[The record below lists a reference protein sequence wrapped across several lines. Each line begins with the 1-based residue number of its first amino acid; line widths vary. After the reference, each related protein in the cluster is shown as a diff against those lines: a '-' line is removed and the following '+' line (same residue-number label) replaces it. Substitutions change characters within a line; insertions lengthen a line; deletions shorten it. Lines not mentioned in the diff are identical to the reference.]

1 MEAIDLKINDWVSII
16 VEILGNGIVL
26 AIFGKW
32 LDLKLKKSE
41 RKDELHS
48 NTINSFYQE
57 LLKLNRELLKV
68 KFKAHMN
75 NISDIKEIIKLL
87 EDNVLTQ
94 WIEVV
99 ILYDTYE
106 YELRRFEKEYKRL
119 AQAWNDFIMQTTPE
133 GLDKKLEEFK
143 KINKE
148 LAATVN
154 KKY

>member
-1 MEAIDLKINDWVSII
+1 MEEINLKINDWVSII

-106 YELRRFEKEYKRL
+106 YELRRFEKEYRRL
-119 AQAWNDFIMQTTPE
+119 EQAWKDFIMQTTPE

>member
-1 MEAIDLKINDWVSII
+1 MKINDWVSII

-57 LLKLNRELLKV
+57 LLKLNRQLLKV

-119 AQAWNDFIMQTTPE
+119 EQAWNDFIMQTTPE

>member
-1 MEAIDLKINDWVSII
+1 MKINDWVSII

-106 YELRRFEKEYKRL
+106 YELRRFEKEYRRL
-119 AQAWNDFIMQTTPE
+119 EQAWNDFIMQTTPE

>member
-119 AQAWNDFIMQTTPE
+119 EQAWNDFIMQTTPE

-143 KINKE
+143 KINK
-148 LAATVN
+148 
-154 KKY
+154 KY

>member
-119 AQAWNDFIMQTTPE
+119 EQAWNDFIMQTTPE

-148 LAATVN
+148 LAAIVN

>member
-119 AQAWNDFIMQTTPE
+119 EQAWNDFIMQTTPE

>member
-1 MEAIDLKINDWVSII
+1 MEAINLKINDWVSII

-106 YELRRFEKEYKRL
+106 YELRRFEKEYRRL
-119 AQAWNDFIMQTTPE
+119 EQAWNDFIMQTTPE

>member
-1 MEAIDLKINDWVSII
+1 MKINDWVSII

-119 AQAWNDFIMQTTPE
+119 EQAWNDFIMQTTPE